1 MEQESK
7 EQYAPGVE
15 SYEGRVPI
23 WLIIVYAVLLAWG
36 IYYLVAYWGGAAS
49 GG

>member
-7 EQYAPGVE
+7 ERYAPDVE
-15 SYEGRVPI
+15 SYEGRVPA
-23 WLIIVYAVLLAWG
+23 WLMVIYAVLLVWG
-36 IYYLVAYWGGAAS
+36 IYYLVAYWGDSVS